1 MNRREMVRLLSGA
14 LAAPLAAGLPAERL
28 AALGRS
34 VHARARGRALQVLDP
49 HQSETVAT
57 IAEMIIPATDTPGA
71 RAARVHEFIDL
82 ILAEWDGDDDRAR
95 FLSGLADVDT
105 RCRDA
110 FGADFLGA
118 AAAQRSAVLAGLD
131 AEVTALRAAPEDA
144 GARGGRPD
152 RPGARL
158 RRARAAVGD
167 EVPRPRGPQG
177 ARARSLHPAPL
188 LRLRRVQREVLRE
201 RPRQPLRHRPRRA
214 VLLDPRAPGGR
225 ALHHVGP
232 SGVPLERPRLR
243 GEREGRHRDRLADPL
258 RGRRAVVRPRGALHR
273 R

>member
-34 VHARARGRALQVLDP
+34 VPARRPRR
-49 HQSETVAT
+49 
-57 IAEMIIPATDTPGA
+57 A

-131 AEVTALRAAPEDA
+131 AEVTALRAASASPEKHFFQRMKSLTLFGYYTSEVGATQELRYETIPGSFDGCADA
-144 GARGGRPD
+144 KT
-152 RPGARL
+152 
-158 RRARAAVGD
+158 RRA
-167 EVPRPRGPQG
+167 
-177 ARARSLHPAPL
+177 
-188 LRLRRVQREVLRE
+188 
-201 RPRQPLRHRPRRA
+201 
-214 VLLDPRAPGGR
+214 APG
-225 ALHHVGP
+225 
-232 SGVPLERPRLR
+232 
-243 GEREGRHRDRLADPL
+243 DF
-258 RGRRAVVRPRGALHR
+258 
-273 R
+273 